1 MNDDFQFYDSNLNLN
16 LPSLGFDMKGIDFT
30 SGLRNVDIAKN
41 LNKKDEEKKLER
53 KVPQTVQEYADLNNI
68 SYNQALQELQG
79 TPSQVGG
86 FLSFPDSKLGKVI
99 PKKDTKLEKFFRKY
113 DPTYESYAGAED
125 KELEIV
131 DGKVVGKKRPK
142 GAGRFFAGLGDILT
156 FGISDFDRQG
166 GGIGGMATGLGY
178 DVEDYDI
185 NISKKGKELLEQ
197 NMKDADTVD
206 SPAVGS
212 VEEAEATLDF
222 LEKNA
227 DRINKLARDQ
237 RRAASVD
244 ALGQYVASEPIR
256 QAFLNRAADKAA
268 ARGIDIRGKLEQM
281 PTTQQLIAGEK
292 QKQRTAASDAFLK
305 EAQAIAYLQQQ
316 ANQFGTGGIRPSNV
330 TFSA

>member
-30 SGLRNVDIAKN
+30 SGTRNIDIAKN
-41 LNKKDEEKKLER
+41 LNKNKKNEKKDEKID
-53 KVPQTVQEYADLNNI
+53 TVKEYADFKNIPYESALYELTGGGQFPLKPVIPDPKDFKGPTSTLTKTLN
-68 SYNQALQELQG
+68 
-79 TPSQVGG
+79 
-86 FLSFPDSKLGKVI
+86 FLSGGPINFKPEEV
-99 PKKDTKLEKFFRKY
+99 
-113 DPTYESYAGAED
+113 
-125 KELEIV
+125 EIV
-131 DGKVVGKKRPK
+131 DGKVVGKNRQKYL
-142 GAGRFFAGLGDILT
+142 GRFTSGLADLLT
-156 FGISDFDRQG
+156 FDLADFDRRGSLFGKNPISKLG
-166 GGIGGMATGLGY
+166 GN
-178 DVEDYDI
+178 VEDYATDFQL
-185 NISKKGKELLEQ
+185 SKSQQEIIEDEIKA
-197 NMKDADTVD
+197 ADKVE

-227 DRINKLARDQ
+227 DRINKLTRDQ

-244 ALGQYVASEPIR
+244 ALGQYVVTEPIR

-330 TFSA
+330 TFTT